1 MRVLFLHGWGL
12 DASLWDGVRA
22 ALPEFEAVAW
32 DRGYFGPPMIDPVDG
47 PVLAVGH
54 SLGAMLLAGM
64 RGMSGLVAVNGFD
77 RFAGEDAVPV
87 RVVERMRKRFGEA
100 PAEVLADFRAR
111 IGAGPA
117 PERIEQERLAADLE
131 ILAHPPL
138 QGEGDRP
145 QGGGGVAT
153 PEAACFVD
161 TWSTPPPAC
170 GWSPSPCRG
179 GFTVR
184 TLVLH
189 GGADP
194 LLPPAMRDAVFA
206 GAPRETLAGGGHL
219 LPLTHPEW
227 VAARIR
233 AFAA

>member
-1 MRVLFLHGWGL
+1 MRLLFLHGWGL
-12 DASLWDGVRA
+12 DASLWDGARA
-22 ALPEFEAVAW
+22 ALPDYETVAM
-32 DRGYFGPPMIDPVDG
+32 DRGYFGPAAAAPVEG

-54 SLGAMLLAGM
+54 SLGAMLLAGI
-64 RGMSGLVAVNGFD
+64 SGLVAVNGFD

-87 RVVERMRKRFGEA
+87 RVVERMRRRFGEA

-117 PERIEQERLAADLE
+117 PERIDANRLAADLE
-131 ILAHPPL
+131 ILANTSSPRRKPGPMGGDAVSSSSGPHPWVPAFA
-138 QGEGDRP
+138 G
-145 QGGGGVAT
+145 AT
-153 PEAACFVD
+153 ERV
-161 TWSTPPPAC
+161 
-170 GWSPSPCRG
+170 
-179 GFTVR
+179 
-184 TLVLH
+184 LVLH

-194 LLPPAMRDAVFA
+194 LLPAPMRDAVFA
-206 GAPRETLAGGGHL
+206 GAPRETLAEGGHL